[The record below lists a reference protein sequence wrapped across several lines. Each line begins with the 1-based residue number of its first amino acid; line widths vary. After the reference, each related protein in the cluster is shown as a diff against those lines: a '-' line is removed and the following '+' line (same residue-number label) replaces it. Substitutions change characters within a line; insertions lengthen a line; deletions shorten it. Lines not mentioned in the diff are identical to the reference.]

1 MKGLLVAEAI
11 AFLLTGILAART
23 MDDQFGVVLIL
34 FCATAAAVVVVVARL
49 VASLAVEEARQE
61 VVRRPTS

>member
-11 AFLLTGILAART
+11 AFLLTGILVART
-23 MDDQFGVVLIL
+23 MEDQFGVVLIL
-34 FCATAAAVVVVVARL
+34 FCTTAAAVVVVVARL
-49 VASLAVEEARQE
+49 VASLAVEEARHE